1 MKRFAVFFSLAL
13 LMAAAAINPTYAQSY
28 KRYDPERDFKK
39 GRTDI
44 SFLAGVLP
52 TFLMDGAKI
61 NLPPTS
67 VGFDAMLGNNY
78 SIGIQMGLS
87 SSTTRNESVFEE
99 GRRYRNDFYFV
110 GIRNAVHC
118 DCQMDKLDL
127 YGGAMLGYNL
137 SLISVENGSFGELE
151 NHLGIE
157 QKEGKVTYSAFL
169 GVRYSC
175 SKKLTL
181 VGEFGYGISII
192 QLGFGYQI

>member
-1 MKRFAVFFSLAL
+1 MKRFALLLLLSL
-13 LMAAAAINPTYAQSY
+13 LMAAFTGVFAQSY
-28 KRYDPERDFKK
+28 KKYIPERDYKK
-39 GRTDI
+39 GRTDLT
-44 SFLAGVLP
+44 FLTGVLP

-61 NLPPTS
+61 NIPPMS
-67 VGFDAMLGNNY
+67 VGVERMLSENI
-78 SIGIQMGLS
+78 SIGVQMGHS

-99 GRRYRNDFYFV
+99 SKRYRNSFYFV
-110 GIRNAVHC
+110 GIRSAAHC
-118 DCQMDKLDL
+118 NCRMDNLDI

-151 NHLGIE
+151 EHLGIKE
-157 QKEGKVTYSAFL
+157 KEGKVTYSAFL
-169 GVRYSC
+169 GVRYAC